1 MYNKPTDR
9 ILEAFHLGNKE
20 RYKEFRA
27 LNDVSFEVKKGE
39 TVGIIGTNG
48 AGKSTLLKI
57 ITGVLSST
65 LGEVTIKGK
74 VSALLELGAGFN
86 DEYTGIENVYLNG
99 TMMGFSNYRVCG
111 YWRFY

>member
-1 MYNKPTDR
+1 MCDLAIEIRHLVKIYKMYNKPTDR

-57 ITGVLSST
+57 ITGVKLYFGRSNNQRKSFCF
-65 LGEVTIKGK
+65 V
-74 VSALLELGAGFN
+74 
-86 DEYTGIENVYLNG
+86 G
-99 TMMGFSNYRVCG
+99 TWS
-111 YWRFY
+111 RFQ